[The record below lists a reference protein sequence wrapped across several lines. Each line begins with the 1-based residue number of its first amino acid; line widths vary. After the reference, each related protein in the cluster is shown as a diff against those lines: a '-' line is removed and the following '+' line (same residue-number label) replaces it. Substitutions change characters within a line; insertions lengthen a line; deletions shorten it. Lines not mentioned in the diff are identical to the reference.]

1 MCTVLI
7 LLALSALSGLAL
19 GASFSWHAISVSGV
33 VLAGL
38 SAATLHVAGF
48 DALSGIA
55 TIVACL
61 TLNQLAY
68 FAGLLSRGPERIV
81 RPSIRQA
88 DEDEAKSWTKSH

>member
-1 MCTVLI
+1 VR
-7 LLALSALSGLAL
+7 ALSGLAL
-19 GASFSWHAISVSGV
+19 GSSFSWHAIAVSGI

-68 FAGLLSRGPERIV
+68 FAGLLSRGPERAAK
-81 RPSIRQA
+81 PSTRQA
-88 DEDEAKSWTKSH
+88 SADEAKSWTKSH